1 MSPRLSLCT
10 LLALAGTT
18 CLASAATVTVHESL
32 FNTMDATDG
41 WSTDRMSTTPLGD
54 RHFLGE
60 FGNESAFLTIEEM
73 PQHSVVNVSVE
84 LFVIRSWD
92 GDEWPGPDVW
102 EVLVD
107 GEVFYSTT
115 FANGDE
121 TKPGTQSF
129 AGSNTEARG
138 PAAGRTGANENNTLG
153 YFFREQPRD
162 SVYNL
167 TFEIPH
173 TGSEMVLGFRA
184 SGLQPIND
192 ESWGLG
198 SVIVQAVTV
207 PAPGALALLAG
218 VPVVQRRRRR
228 A

>member
-1 MSPRLSLCT
+1 MSPKISLCA
-10 LLALAGTT
+10 LLALAGTA
-18 CLASAATVTVHESL
+18 CIAHAATVTVHESL
-32 FNTMDATDG
+32 FDTMDATNG
-41 WSTDRMSTTPLGD
+41 WSTDRMSTTPIGD

-60 FGNESAFLTIEEM
+60 FGNESAFLTVEEL
-73 PQHSVVNVSVE
+73 PAHSLLNVSVE

-107 GEVFYSTT
+107 GEVFFSTT

-121 TKPGTQSF
+121 RKPGTQSF
-129 AGSNTEARG
+129 VDSDSEARG
-138 PAAGRTGANENNTLG
+138 PASGRTGASENNTLG

-162 SVYNL
+162 AVYNL
-167 TFEIPH
+167 SFQIPH
-173 TGSEMVLGFRA
+173 TASELVLGFRA
-184 SGLQPIND
+184 SGLQPIHD

-207 PAPGALALLAG
+207 PAPGALALLVG
-218 VPVVQRRRRR
+218 LPVASRRRRR
-228 A
+228 